1 MQREREHEIE
11 SQSGQPVVR
20 TNTCIAAHND
30 TVRSLSAFPIT
41 LTDESA
47 IAAAAMIGESRIPKK
62 G

>member
-1 MQREREHEIE
+1 MERESEHEIQA
-11 SQSGQPVVR
+11 QSCQPVVR
-20 TNTCIAAHND
+20 PNCRIVAYND
-30 TVRSLSAFPIT
+30 TVRSLNAFPIT